1 MIVGNPNVLN
11 RPTDKSRELKARII
25 SGSVVLLSGSSLAT
39 AINLAYNMAVAR
51 FLGPKGFGHATAVYT
66 LLTMASAVTLSFQI
80 TSAKVVAQQ
89 SSEEGRDAVYRDLHR
104 AAWACGLLLGALICL
119 FRQGITT
126 YLNLPSTWLVVFLGI
141 GAAFY
146 VPLGSRR
153 GYIQGVY
160 GFRSLAKNLVLEG
173 AVRLGGSLLMIVL
186 GFGVIG
192 VIAANAAAMAVAYL
206 AIAPKLVARIPN
218 PLQLGTAF
226 REIIQ
231 ALVFFSGQVLINNCD
246 IVLVKHFFVAEQAGL
261 YAAVALVGRVTFSF
275 SSAVVNSMF
284 PVVAGTGAEE
294 RRNLSLIA
302 TSLLLVLSVG
312 CVFALGLRFAPA
324 WIWTRIFGPSFQI
337 AGPHGFPYL
346 LALYAITTVIYS
358 LSVVIITYEMSYKIA
373 NTSWLQLLFS
383 GVLIASICRYH
394 GSLLQV
400 IMVQLVLMVVL
411 LVVVAIPFLVNA
423 MRDSQALNRTG
434 FRPMRLIRR
443 ISEDDVIAEF
453 LKSDFENEAY
463 SDYHQ
468 TLREMV
474 YEPDLGDQSEDAK
487 RRALLFLRHRS
498 LWKELPEDTEWY
510 EAEVTTEDL
519 KQIQVFPRA
528 HWRKIA
534 RGNFSIVKV
543 VERIRSWEREK
554 QTTFV
559 EKITNIRQGLLQRE
573 SNRGSV
579 LLIGLNEMEPMT
591 ILDGNHR
598 LVAAVLEGKVDRLRF
613 VCGLSPGMTRCCWY
627 RTNLVNLVGYGSNL
641 LRHVVHRPGADLE
654 RLCETSNRNKAWQQ

>member
-1 MIVGNPNVLN
+1 
-11 RPTDKSRELKARII
+11 
-25 SGSVVLLSGSSLAT
+25 
-39 AINLAYNMAVAR
+39 
-51 FLGPKGFGHATAVYT
+51 
-66 LLTMASAVTLSFQI
+66 
-80 TSAKVVAQQ
+80 
-89 SSEEGRDAVYRDLHR
+89 
-104 AAWACGLLLGALICL
+104 
-119 FRQGITT
+119 
-126 YLNLPSTWLVVFLGI
+126 
-141 GAAFY
+141 
-146 VPLGSRR
+146 
-153 GYIQGVY
+153 
-160 GFRSLAKNLVLEG
+160 
-173 AVRLGGSLLMIVL
+173 
-186 GFGVIG
+186 
-192 VIAANAAAMAVAYL
+192 
-206 AIAPKLVARIPN
+206 
-218 PLQLGTAF
+218 
-226 REIIQ
+226 
-231 ALVFFSGQVLINNCD
+231 
-246 IVLVKHFFVAEQAGL
+246 
-261 YAAVALVGRVTFSF
+261 
-275 SSAVVNSMF
+275 
-284 PVVAGTGAEE
+284 
-294 RRNLSLIA
+294 
-302 TSLLLVLSVG
+302 
-312 CVFALGLRFAPA
+312 
-324 WIWTRIFGPSFQI
+324 
-337 AGPHGFPYL
+337 
-346 LALYAITTVIYS
+346 
-358 LSVVIITYEMSYKIA
+358 
-373 NTSWLQLLFS
+373 
-383 GVLIASICRYH
+383 
-394 GSLLQV
+394 
-400 IMVQLVLMVVL
+400 MVQLVLMVVL

>member
-1 MIVGNPNVLN
+1 VLN
-11 RPTDKSRELKARII
+11 RPTNKSKELKARII

-66 LLTMASAVTLSFQI
+66 LLTLASAVTLSFQI

-89 SSEEGRDAVYRDLHR
+89 SSEDGRDAVYRDFHR
-104 AAWACGLLLGALICL
+104 AAWACGLLLGVLLVL
-119 FRQGITT
+119 FRQGISA

-186 GFGVIG
+186 GFGVVG

-206 AIAPKLVARIPN
+206 AIAPKLVARKPN

-226 REIIQ
+226 REISQ

-294 RRNLSLIA
+294 RRNMSLIA

-312 CVFALGLRFAPA
+312 CVFAVGLRLAPA
-324 WIWTRIFGPSFQI
+324 WIWTKIFGSSFQI

-383 GVLIASICRYH
+383 GILIASICRYH
-394 GSLLQV
+394 SSLLQV
-400 IMVQLVLMVVL
+400 ILVQLVLMIIL
-411 LVVVAIPFLVNA
+411 LIVVAIPFLVSG
-423 MRDSQALNRTG
+423 MRDARALRG
-434 FRPMRLIRR
+434 MGIRPMRLIRR

-453 LKSDFENEAY
+453 LRSDFQNEAY
-463 SDYHQ
+463 SRYHDK
-468 TLREMV
+468 LRSMV
-474 YEPDLGDQSEDAK
+474 YEPNLEDQTEDAK
-487 RRALLFLRHRS
+487 RRALLFVRHRS
-498 LWKELPEDTEWY
+498 LWKELPADTEWY
-510 EAEVTTEDL
+510 EAEVTTADL
-519 KQIQVFPRA
+519 ELIRVFPRA

-543 VERIRSWEREK
+543 VERIRTWEREK
-554 QTTFV
+554 QDPFV
-559 EKITNIRQGLLQRE
+559 EKISDIRQGFQHRE
-573 SNRGSV
+573 SHRGSV
-579 LLIGLNEMEPMT
+579 VLIGLNEAEPMT

-598 LVAAVLEGKVDRLRF
+598 LVAAVLEGKIDRLRF

-627 RTNLVNLVGYGSNL
+627 RTNIVNLVCYGSNL
-641 LRHVVHRPGADLE
+641 LRHVVRPPNAELE
-654 RLCETSNRNKAWQQ
+654 RLCEASNTNKAWAEVAARR